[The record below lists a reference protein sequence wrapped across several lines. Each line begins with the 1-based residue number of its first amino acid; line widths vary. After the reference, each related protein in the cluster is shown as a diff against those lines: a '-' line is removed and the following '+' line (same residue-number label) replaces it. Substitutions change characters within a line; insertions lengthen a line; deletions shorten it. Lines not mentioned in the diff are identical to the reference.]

1 MDATSSIRTRPRRTP
16 LEKEEAR
23 SGLLWVSPWL
33 VGFAAFTMLPLV
45 ASFVLG
51 FTDWNGTSKI
61 QFVGFSNYV
70 ELFTQDPLFWKSLKI
85 TTIFAALYL
94 PISLVLGF
102 GLALL
107 MNQSLPGMRLLRT
120 VFYIPSVLSG
130 VAVAVLWGF
139 IFNKNFGVLNA
150 ILGFVGISPVPW
162 LESSV
167 WVIPAIV
174 IMQLWG
180 VGGSMIIYLAGIQA
194 VPTELYDAAEVDGA
208 GWWRRLRNVTLPMT
222 SPTILFNLILGLIGA
237 FQVFTQAY
245 IITQGG
251 PNYGSYFYALNLY
264 NTAFQSLRLG
274 YASAMATVLFIII
287 VGISALTFR
296 WSRRWVYY
304 EGRSER

>member
-237 FQVFTQAY
+237 FQASPRHTSSPREDQ
-245 IITQGG
+245 T
-251 PNYGSYFYALNLY
+251 
-264 NTAFQSLRLG
+264 TA
-274 YASAMATVLFIII
+274 ATFM
-287 VGISALTFR
+287 R
-296 WSRRWVYY
+296 
-304 EGRSER
+304 